1 MFLKKM
7 SRPLSKI
14 PVSIRVTVWF
24 TAVIIFLFSIV
35 LSSAILL
42 EDRYINDSSTEE
54 LVSAVEKIYEDPD
67 EFENFDDGIYY
78 IKYNENNEIIAGKIP
93 KDFDL
98 TLAFSIEDINTYQI
112 ENKKFLYY
120 DTRLKNTGDW
130 IRGIYPLSKFQNN
143 ISKIWNIGF
152 YYIAPFLIILVIFIG
167 YRIVKNA
174 FKPVKKISET
184 ALEIKKSKNF
194 SRRIELDNSEDEIH
208 KMAYTFNEMLD
219 TVEETFIHEK
229 QFSSD
234 VSHELRTP
242 ITVILAQS
250 DYALDY
256 VETLDEAKES
266 FEVINR
272 QAKKMTNLI
281 NQIMELSKMERQNKI
296 EKDKINFSNI
306 ILQLLEDYR
315 TLLENNNIELI
326 TNIEKDLRIYG
337 NKLMLERLFV
347 NLFTNA
353 MKFTKTTINV
363 SLNRINK
370 EVILQ
375 IKDDGIG
382 ITKEDQKYIWDR
394 FFQTSDS
401 RNKDKNKGS
410 GLGLSMVNR
419 IVQLH
424 SGTIELESEID
435 PVVITEPIIF
445 TQEKDG
451 KHVLALPYDGFK
463 ISYTIDFN
471 HSFLK
476 SQYFEINVNPEEYI
490 EKISRCRTFAFDYE
504 IDFLKKNN
512 LALGGSLENAIV
524 VGKDGPLNP
533 EGLRYPDEFV
543 RHKIL
548 DIIGDLYV
556 LGRPLKAHVIAIKAG
571 HFVNAKLTAL
581 IAEKYLK

>member
-1 MFLKKM
+1 MFSKKM
-7 SRPLSKI
+7 NKLISRV
-14 PVSIRVTVWF
+14 PVSIKVTAWF
-24 TAVIIFLFSIV
+24 TAVIIFLFGIV
-35 LSSAILL
+35 LSSVILL
-42 EDRYINDSSTEE
+42 EDRYINNTSTEE
-54 LVSAVEKIYEDPD
+54 LVSAVEKIYENPD

-78 IKYNENNEIIAGKIP
+78 IKYNADNEIIAGKIP

-98 TLAFSIEDINTYQI
+98 ALAFSIEDINTYQI

-242 ITVILAQS
+242 ITVILGQS

-424 SGTIELESEID
+424 LATIDVESE
-435 PVVITEPIIF
+435 
-445 TQEKDG
+445 
-451 KHVLALPYDGFK
+451 
-463 ISYTIDFN
+463 
-471 HSFLK
+471 
-476 SQYFEINVNPEEYI
+476 
-490 EKISRCRTFAFDYE
+490 
-504 IDFLKKNN
+504 
-512 LALGGSLENAIV
+512 
-524 VGKDGPLNP
+524 VGKGTCFIVKFP
-533 EGLRYPDEFV
+533 
-543 RHKIL
+543 I
-548 DIIGDLYV
+548 
-556 LGRPLKAHVIAIKAG
+556 
-571 HFVNAKLTAL
+571 
-581 IAEKYLK
+581 

>member
-1 MFLKKM
+1 MFSKKM
-7 SRPLSKI
+7 SKLILRI

-35 LSSAILL
+35 LSSVILL
-42 EDRYINDSSTEE
+42 EDRYINNTSTEE

-67 EFENFDDGIYY
+67 EFENFNDGIYY

-130 IRGIYPLSKFQNN
+130 IRGIYPLSRFQND
-143 ISKIWNIGF
+143 ISKMWDILF
-152 YYIAPFLIILVIFIG
+152 YYIAPLFIAFVAFVG
-167 YRIVKNA
+167 YKIVKNA

-208 KMAYTFNEMLD
+208 KMASAFNEMLD

-256 VETLDEAKES
+256 VDTLDEAMES

-272 QAKKMTNLI
+272 QAKKMTSLI
-281 NQIMELSKMERQNKI
+281 NQIMELSKLERQNEI
-296 EKDKINFSNI
+296 EKERINFSNI

-315 TLLENNNIELI
+315 TLLENSNIELI

-337 NKLMLERLFV
+337 NKLMIERLFV

-370 EVILQ
+370 EIILQ
-375 IKDDGIG
+375 IKDDGVG
-382 ITKEDQKYIWDR
+382 IAKKEQKYIWDR
-394 FFQTSDS
+394 FFQINNS
-401 RNKDKNKGS
+401 RNKDKNRGS
-410 GLGLSMVNR
+410 GLGLSMVNK
-419 IVQLH
+419 IAQLH
-424 SGTIELESEID
+424 SATIEVESEI
-435 PVVITEPIIF
+435 
-445 TQEKDG
+445 G
-451 KHVLALPYDGFK
+451 KGACF
-463 ISYTIDFN
+463 
-471 HSFLK
+471 
-476 SQYFEINVNPEEYI
+476 
-490 EKISRCRTFAFDYE
+490 
-504 IDFLKKNN
+504 
-512 LALGGSLENAIV
+512 IV
-524 VGKDGPLNP
+524 
-533 EGLRYPDEFV
+533 RFS
-543 RHKIL
+543 I
-548 DIIGDLYV
+548 
-556 LGRPLKAHVIAIKAG
+556 
-571 HFVNAKLTAL
+571 
-581 IAEKYLK
+581 

>member
-1 MFLKKM
+1 MFSKKM
-7 SRPLSKI
+7 NKLISRV
-14 PVSIRVTVWF
+14 PVSIKVTAWF
-24 TAVIIFLFSIV
+24 TAVIIFLFGIV
-35 LSSAILL
+35 LSSVILL
-42 EDRYINDSSTEE
+42 EDRYINNTSTEE

-424 SGTIELESEID
+424 LATIDVESEVGEGACFILKF
-435 PVVITEPIIF
+435 PV
-445 TQEKDG
+445 
-451 KHVLALPYDGFK
+451 
-463 ISYTIDFN
+463 
-471 HSFLK
+471 
-476 SQYFEINVNPEEYI
+476 
-490 EKISRCRTFAFDYE
+490 
-504 IDFLKKNN
+504 
-512 LALGGSLENAIV
+512 
-524 VGKDGPLNP
+524 
-533 EGLRYPDEFV
+533 
-543 RHKIL
+543 
-548 DIIGDLYV
+548 
-556 LGRPLKAHVIAIKAG
+556 
-571 HFVNAKLTAL
+571 
-581 IAEKYLK
+581 

>member
-1 MFLKKM
+1 MFSKKM
-7 SRPLSKI
+7 NKLISRV
-14 PVSIRVTVWF
+14 PVSIKVTAWF
-24 TAVIIFLFSIV
+24 TAVIIFLFGIV
-35 LSSAILL
+35 LSSVILL
-42 EDRYINDSSTEE
+42 EDRYINNTSTEE
-54 LVSAVEKIYEDPD
+54 LVSAVEKIYENPD

-78 IKYNENNEIIAGKIP
+78 IKYNADNEIIAGKIP

-98 TLAFSIEDINTYQI
+98 ALAFSIEDINTYQI

-281 NQIMELSKMERQNKI
+281 NQIMELSKLERQNEI

-424 SGTIELESEID
+424 LATIDVESE
-435 PVVITEPIIF
+435 
-445 TQEKDG
+445 
-451 KHVLALPYDGFK
+451 
-463 ISYTIDFN
+463 
-471 HSFLK
+471 
-476 SQYFEINVNPEEYI
+476 
-490 EKISRCRTFAFDYE
+490 
-504 IDFLKKNN
+504 
-512 LALGGSLENAIV
+512 
-524 VGKDGPLNP
+524 VGKGTCFIVKFP
-533 EGLRYPDEFV
+533 
-543 RHKIL
+543 I
-548 DIIGDLYV
+548 
-556 LGRPLKAHVIAIKAG
+556 
-571 HFVNAKLTAL
+571 
-581 IAEKYLK
+581 

>member
-1 MFLKKM
+1 MFSKKM
-7 SRPLSKI
+7 SKLILRI

-35 LSSAILL
+35 LSSVILL
-42 EDRYINDSSTEE
+42 EDRYINNTSTEE

-67 EFENFDDGIYY
+67 EFENFNDGIYY

-130 IRGIYPLSKFQNN
+130 IRGIYPLSRFQND
-143 ISKIWNIGF
+143 ISKMWDILF
-152 YYIAPFLIILVIFIG
+152 YYIAPLFIAFVAFVG
-167 YRIVKNA
+167 YKIVKNA
-174 FKPVKKISET
+174 FKPVKKISEI

-208 KMAYTFNEMLD
+208 KMASAFNEMLD

-256 VETLDEAKES
+256 VDTLDEAMES

-272 QAKKMTNLI
+272 QAKKMTSLI
-281 NQIMELSKMERQNKI
+281 NQIMELSKLERQNEI
-296 EKDKINFSNI
+296 EKERINISNI

-315 TLLENNNIELI
+315 TLLENSNIELI

-337 NKLMLERLFV
+337 NKLMIERLFI

-353 MKFTKTTINV
+353 MKFTKTTISV

-370 EVILQ
+370 EIILQ
-375 IKDDGIG
+375 IKDDGVG
-382 ITKEDQKYIWDR
+382 IAKEEQKYIWDR
-394 FFQTSDS
+394 FFQINNS
-401 RNKDKNKGS
+401 RNKDKNRGS
-410 GLGLSMVNR
+410 GLGLSMVNK
-419 IVQLH
+419 IAQLH
-424 SGTIELESEID
+424 SATIEVESEIGKGACFI
-435 PVVITEPIIF
+435 VRFPI
-445 TQEKDG
+445 
-451 KHVLALPYDGFK
+451 
-463 ISYTIDFN
+463 
-471 HSFLK
+471 
-476 SQYFEINVNPEEYI
+476 
-490 EKISRCRTFAFDYE
+490 
-504 IDFLKKNN
+504 
-512 LALGGSLENAIV
+512 
-524 VGKDGPLNP
+524 
-533 EGLRYPDEFV
+533 
-543 RHKIL
+543 
-548 DIIGDLYV
+548 
-556 LGRPLKAHVIAIKAG
+556 
-571 HFVNAKLTAL
+571 
-581 IAEKYLK
+581 

>member
-98 TLAFSIEDINTYQI
+98 TLAFSIEDINTYQV

-120 DTRLKNTGDW
+120 DTRLKDSGDW
-130 IRGIYPLSKFQNN
+130 IRGIYPLNKYQNEVSRMWDVA
-143 ISKIWNIGF
+143 IIGASF
-152 YYIAPFLIILVIFIG
+152 IIIFVIILG
-167 YRIVKNA
+167 YKIIKNA
-174 FKPVKKISET
+174 FKPVNRISKT
-184 ALEIKKSKNF
+184 ALEIKNSKNF
-194 SRRIELDNSEDEIH
+194 SRRIELEYGEDEIY
-208 KMAYTFNEMLD
+208 KMASAFNEMLD
-219 TVEETFIHEK
+219 TVEEVFIHEK

-242 ITVILAQS
+242 ISVILAQS
-250 DYALDY
+250 DYALNY
-256 VETLDEAKES
+256 TETLDEAIES

-272 QAKKMTNLI
+272 QAGKMKNLI
-281 NQIMELSKMERQNKI
+281 NQIMELSKLERQNEI
-296 EKDKINFSNI
+296 EKERINFSNI
-306 ILQLLEDYR
+306 ILELLTDYK
-315 TLLENNNIELI
+315 TLLEVDEDKKIDLI
-326 TNIEKDLRIYG
+326 MDIEKDLRIYG
-337 NKLMLERLFV
+337 NRLMLERAFI

-353 MKFTKTTINV
+353 MKFTKSTIKV
-363 SLNRINK
+363 SLKKINK
-370 EVILQ
+370 EIILQ
-375 IKDDGIG
+375 IKDDGVG
-382 ITKEDQKYIWDR
+382 IAKKDQKYIWDR

-424 SGTIELESEID
+424 SATIEVESEVGEGACFILKF
-435 PVVITEPIIF
+435 PV
-445 TQEKDG
+445 
-451 KHVLALPYDGFK
+451 
-463 ISYTIDFN
+463 
-471 HSFLK
+471 
-476 SQYFEINVNPEEYI
+476 
-490 EKISRCRTFAFDYE
+490 
-504 IDFLKKNN
+504 
-512 LALGGSLENAIV
+512 
-524 VGKDGPLNP
+524 
-533 EGLRYPDEFV
+533 
-543 RHKIL
+543 
-548 DIIGDLYV
+548 
-556 LGRPLKAHVIAIKAG
+556 
-571 HFVNAKLTAL
+571 
-581 IAEKYLK
+581 

>member
-1 MFLKKM
+1 MFSKKM
-7 SRPLSKI
+7 SKLILRI

-35 LSSAILL
+35 LSSVILL
-42 EDRYINDSSTEE
+42 EDRYINNTSTEE

-67 EFENFDDGIYY
+67 EFENFNDGIYY

-130 IRGIYPLSKFQNN
+130 IRGIYPLSRFQND
-143 ISKIWNIGF
+143 ISKMWDIVF
-152 YYIAPFLIILVIFIG
+152 YYIAPLFIAFVAFVG
-167 YRIVKNA
+167 YKIVKNA

-208 KMAYTFNEMLD
+208 NMASAFNEMLD

-256 VETLDEAKES
+256 VDTLDEAMES

-272 QAKKMTNLI
+272 QAKKMTSLI
-281 NQIMELSKMERQNKI
+281 NQIMELSKLERQNEI
-296 EKDKINFSNI
+296 EKERINFSNI

-315 TLLENNNIELI
+315 TLLENSNIELI

-337 NKLMLERLFV
+337 NKLMIERLFI

-353 MKFTKTTINV
+353 MKFTKTTISV

-370 EVILQ
+370 EIILQ
-375 IKDDGIG
+375 IKDDGVG
-382 ITKEDQKYIWDR
+382 IAKEEQKYIWDR
-394 FFQTSDS
+394 FFQINNS
-401 RNKDKNKGS
+401 RNKDKNRGS
-410 GLGLSMVNR
+410 GLGLSMVNK
-419 IVQLH
+419 IAQLH
-424 SGTIELESEID
+424 SATIEVESEIGKGACFI
-435 PVVITEPIIF
+435 VRFPI
-445 TQEKDG
+445 
-451 KHVLALPYDGFK
+451 
-463 ISYTIDFN
+463 
-471 HSFLK
+471 
-476 SQYFEINVNPEEYI
+476 
-490 EKISRCRTFAFDYE
+490 
-504 IDFLKKNN
+504 
-512 LALGGSLENAIV
+512 
-524 VGKDGPLNP
+524 
-533 EGLRYPDEFV
+533 
-543 RHKIL
+543 
-548 DIIGDLYV
+548 
-556 LGRPLKAHVIAIKAG
+556 
-571 HFVNAKLTAL
+571 
-581 IAEKYLK
+581 

>member
-1 MFLKKM
+1 MFSKKM
-7 SRPLSKI
+7 NKLISRV
-14 PVSIRVTVWF
+14 PVSIKVTAWF

-35 LSSAILL
+35 LSSVILL
-42 EDRYINDSSTEE
+42 EDRYINNTSTEE
-54 LVSAVEKIYEDPD
+54 LVSAVEKIYENPD

-78 IKYNENNEIIAGKIP
+78 IKYNADNEIIAGKIP

-98 TLAFSIEDINTYQI
+98 ALAFSIEDINTYQI

-424 SGTIELESEID
+424 LATIDVESE
-435 PVVITEPIIF
+435 
-445 TQEKDG
+445 
-451 KHVLALPYDGFK
+451 
-463 ISYTIDFN
+463 
-471 HSFLK
+471 
-476 SQYFEINVNPEEYI
+476 
-490 EKISRCRTFAFDYE
+490 
-504 IDFLKKNN
+504 
-512 LALGGSLENAIV
+512 
-524 VGKDGPLNP
+524 VGKGTCFIVKFP
-533 EGLRYPDEFV
+533 
-543 RHKIL
+543 I
-548 DIIGDLYV
+548 
-556 LGRPLKAHVIAIKAG
+556 
-571 HFVNAKLTAL
+571 
-581 IAEKYLK
+581 

>member
-1 MFLKKM
+1 MNNLI
-7 SRPLSKI
+7 SRV
-14 PVSIRVTVWF
+14 PVSTRVTVWF
-24 TAVIIFLFSIV
+24 TAVIIFLFGIV
-35 LSSAILL
+35 LSSVILL
-42 EDRYINDSSTEE
+42 EDRYINNTSTEE
-54 LVSAVEKIYEDPD
+54 LVSAVEKIYENPD

-78 IKYNENNEIIAGKIP
+78 IKYNADNEIIAGKIP

-98 TLAFSIEDINTYQI
+98 ALAFSIEDINTYQI

-130 IRGIYPLSKFQNN
+130 IRGIYPLSKFQND

-152 YYIAPFLIILVIFIG
+152 YYIAPVLIILVIFIG

-194 SRRIELDNSEDEIH
+194 SRRIELDNGEDEIH

-281 NQIMELSKMERQNKI
+281 NQIMELSKMERQNEI

-353 MKFTKTTINV
+353 MKFTKTTISV

-382 ITKEDQKYIWDR
+382 IAKEDQKYIWDR

-424 SGTIELESEID
+424 LATIDVESE
-435 PVVITEPIIF
+435 
-445 TQEKDG
+445 
-451 KHVLALPYDGFK
+451 
-463 ISYTIDFN
+463 
-471 HSFLK
+471 
-476 SQYFEINVNPEEYI
+476 
-490 EKISRCRTFAFDYE
+490 
-504 IDFLKKNN
+504 
-512 LALGGSLENAIV
+512 
-524 VGKDGPLNP
+524 VGKGACFIVKFP
-533 EGLRYPDEFV
+533 
-543 RHKIL
+543 I
-548 DIIGDLYV
+548 
-556 LGRPLKAHVIAIKAG
+556 
-571 HFVNAKLTAL
+571 
-581 IAEKYLK
+581 

>member
-35 LSSAILL
+35 LSSVILL

-130 IRGIYPLSKFQNN
+130 IRGIYPLSRFQND
-143 ISKIWNIGF
+143 ISKMWDIVF
-152 YYIAPFLIILVIFIG
+152 YYIAPLFIAFVAFVG
-167 YRIVKNA
+167 YKIVKNA

-272 QAKKMTNLI
+272 QAKKMTSLI
-281 NQIMELSKMERQNKI
+281 NQIMELSKLERQNEI
-296 EKDKINFSNI
+296 EKERINFSNI

-315 TLLENNNIELI
+315 TLLENSNIELI

-337 NKLMLERLFV
+337 NKLMIERLFV

-353 MKFTKTTINV
+353 MKFTKTTISV

-370 EVILQ
+370 EIILQ
-375 IKDDGIG
+375 IKDDGVG
-382 ITKEDQKYIWDR
+382 IAKEEQKYIWDR
-394 FFQTSDS
+394 FFQINNS
-401 RNKDKNKGS
+401 RNKDKNRGS
-410 GLGLSMVNR
+410 GLGLSMVNK
-419 IVQLH
+419 IAQLH
-424 SGTIELESEID
+424 SAIIEVESEIGNGACFI
-435 PVVITEPIIF
+435 VRFPI
-445 TQEKDG
+445 
-451 KHVLALPYDGFK
+451 
-463 ISYTIDFN
+463 
-471 HSFLK
+471 
-476 SQYFEINVNPEEYI
+476 
-490 EKISRCRTFAFDYE
+490 
-504 IDFLKKNN
+504 
-512 LALGGSLENAIV
+512 
-524 VGKDGPLNP
+524 
-533 EGLRYPDEFV
+533 
-543 RHKIL
+543 
-548 DIIGDLYV
+548 
-556 LGRPLKAHVIAIKAG
+556 
-571 HFVNAKLTAL
+571 
-581 IAEKYLK
+581 

>member
-1 MFLKKM
+1 MFSKKM
-7 SRPLSKI
+7 NKLISRV
-14 PVSIRVTVWF
+14 PVSIKVTVWF
-24 TAVIIFLFSIV
+24 TAVIIFLFGIV
-35 LSSAILL
+35 LSSVILL
-42 EDRYINDSSTEE
+42 EDRYINNTSTEE
-54 LVSAVEKIYEDPD
+54 LVSAVEKIYENPD

-281 NQIMELSKMERQNKI
+281 NQIMELSKLERQNDI

-326 TNIEKDLRIYG
+326 INIEKDLRIYG

-375 IKDDGIG
+375 IKDDGIW

-424 SGTIELESEID
+424 LATIDVESE
-435 PVVITEPIIF
+435 
-445 TQEKDG
+445 
-451 KHVLALPYDGFK
+451 
-463 ISYTIDFN
+463 
-471 HSFLK
+471 
-476 SQYFEINVNPEEYI
+476 
-490 EKISRCRTFAFDYE
+490 
-504 IDFLKKNN
+504 
-512 LALGGSLENAIV
+512 
-524 VGKDGPLNP
+524 VGKGTCFIVKFP
-533 EGLRYPDEFV
+533 
-543 RHKIL
+543 I
-548 DIIGDLYV
+548 
-556 LGRPLKAHVIAIKAG
+556 
-571 HFVNAKLTAL
+571 
-581 IAEKYLK
+581 

>member
-1 MFLKKM
+1 MFSKKM
-7 SRPLSKI
+7 SKLILRI

-35 LSSAILL
+35 LSSVILL
-42 EDRYINDSSTEE
+42 EDRYINNTSTEE

-67 EFENFDDGIYY
+67 EFENFNDGIYY

-130 IRGIYPLSKFQNN
+130 IRGIYPLSRFQND
-143 ISKIWNIGF
+143 ISKMWDILF
-152 YYIAPFLIILVIFIG
+152 YYIAPLFIAFVAFVG
-167 YRIVKNA
+167 YKIVKNA

-208 KMAYTFNEMLD
+208 KMASAFNEMLD

-272 QAKKMTNLI
+272 QAKKMTSLI
-281 NQIMELSKMERQNKI
+281 NQIMELSKLERQNEV
-296 EKDKINFSNI
+296 EKERINFSNI
-306 ILQLLEDYR
+306 ILQLLEDYKP
-315 TLLENNNIELI
+315 LLENSNIELI
-326 TNIEKDLRIYG
+326 INIEKDLRIYG
-337 NKLMLERLFV
+337 NKLMVERLFI
-347 NLFTNA
+347 NLFINA
-353 MKFTKTTINV
+353 IKFTKTTINV

-370 EVILQ
+370 EIILQ
-375 IKDDGIG
+375 IKDDGVG
-382 ITKEDQKYIWDR
+382 IAKGEQKYIWDR
-394 FFQTSDS
+394 FFQINNS
-401 RNKDKNKGS
+401 RNKDKNRGS
-410 GLGLSMVNR
+410 GLGLSMVNK
-419 IVQLH
+419 IAQLH
-424 SGTIELESEID
+424 SATIEVESEIGKGACFI
-435 PVVITEPIIF
+435 VRFPI
-445 TQEKDG
+445 
-451 KHVLALPYDGFK
+451 
-463 ISYTIDFN
+463 
-471 HSFLK
+471 
-476 SQYFEINVNPEEYI
+476 
-490 EKISRCRTFAFDYE
+490 
-504 IDFLKKNN
+504 
-512 LALGGSLENAIV
+512 
-524 VGKDGPLNP
+524 
-533 EGLRYPDEFV
+533 
-543 RHKIL
+543 
-548 DIIGDLYV
+548 
-556 LGRPLKAHVIAIKAG
+556 
-571 HFVNAKLTAL
+571 
-581 IAEKYLK
+581 

>member
-7 SRPLSKI
+7 NRLLSRI

-24 TAVIIFLFSIV
+24 TAVIVFLFSIV

-42 EDRYINDSSTEE
+42 EDRYINNSSTEE
-54 LVSAVEKIYEDPD
+54 LVIAVEKIYEDPD
-67 EFENFDDGIYY
+67 EFENFNDGIYY

-130 IRGIYPLSKFQNN
+130 IRGIYPLSRFQND
-143 ISKIWNIGF
+143 ISKMWDILF
-152 YYIAPFLIILVIFIG
+152 YYIAPLFIAFVAFVG
-167 YRIVKNA
+167 YKIVKNA

-184 ALEIKKSKNF
+184 ALAIKKSKNF
-194 SRRIELDNSEDEIH
+194 SRRIELDYSEDEIH
-208 KMAYTFNEMLD
+208 KMASAFNEMLD
-219 TVEETFIHEK
+219 TVEEVFIHEK

-250 DYALDY
+250 EYALDY

-281 NQIMELSKMERQNKI
+281 NQIMELSKMERQNEI
-296 EKDKINFSNI
+296 EKDRINFSNI
-306 ILQLLEDYR
+306 ILQLLEDYKN
-315 TLLENNNIELI
+315 LLENNNIELI
-326 TNIEKDLRIYG
+326 INIEKDLRIYG
-337 NKLMLERLFV
+337 NKIMLERLFI

-353 MKFTKTTINV
+353 MKFTKTTIKV

-375 IKDDGIG
+375 IKDNGVGIA
-382 ITKEDQKYIWDR
+382 KKDQKYIWDR
-394 FFQTSDS
+394 FFQTNDS

-424 SGTIELESEID
+424 SATIEVESE
-435 PVVITEPIIF
+435 TGE
-445 TQEKDG
+445 
-451 KHVLALPYDGFK
+451 
-463 ISYTIDFN
+463 
-471 HSFLK
+471 
-476 SQYFEINVNPEEYI
+476 
-490 EKISRCRTFAFDYE
+490 
-504 IDFLKKNN
+504 
-512 LALGGSLENAIV
+512 GSCFIV
-524 VGKDGPLNP
+524 RFP
-533 EGLRYPDEFV
+533 
-543 RHKIL
+543 
-548 DIIGDLYV
+548 
-556 LGRPLKAHVIAIKAG
+556 A
-571 HFVNAKLTAL
+571 
-581 IAEKYLK
+581 

>member
-1 MFLKKM
+1 MFSKKM
-7 SRPLSKI
+7 NKLISRV
-14 PVSIRVTVWF
+14 PVSIKVTAWF
-24 TAVIIFLFSIV
+24 TAVIIFLFGIV
-35 LSSAILL
+35 LSSVILL
-42 EDRYINDSSTEE
+42 EDRYINNTSTEE
-54 LVSAVEKIYEDPD
+54 LVSAVEKIYENPD

-78 IKYNENNEIIAGKIP
+78 IKYNADNEIIAGKIP

-98 TLAFSIEDINTYQI
+98 ALAFSIEDINTYQI

-337 NKLMLERLFV
+337 NKLMIERLFI

-353 MKFTKTTINV
+353 MKFTKTTISV

-370 EVILQ
+370 EIILQ
-375 IKDDGIG
+375 IKDDGVG
-382 ITKEDQKYIWDR
+382 IAKEEQKYIWDR
-394 FFQTSDS
+394 FFQINNS
-401 RNKDKNKGS
+401 RNKDKNRGS
-410 GLGLSMVNR
+410 GLGLSMVNK
-419 IVQLH
+419 IAQLH
-424 SGTIELESEID
+424 SATIEVESE
-435 PVVITEPIIF
+435 
-445 TQEKDG
+445 
-451 KHVLALPYDGFK
+451 
-463 ISYTIDFN
+463 
-471 HSFLK
+471 
-476 SQYFEINVNPEEYI
+476 
-490 EKISRCRTFAFDYE
+490 
-504 IDFLKKNN
+504 
-512 LALGGSLENAIV
+512 
-524 VGKDGPLNP
+524 VGKGAC
-533 EGLRYPDEFV
+533 FIV
-543 RHKIL
+543 RFPI
-548 DIIGDLYV
+548 
-556 LGRPLKAHVIAIKAG
+556 
-571 HFVNAKLTAL
+571 
-581 IAEKYLK
+581 

>member
-1 MFLKKM
+1 MFSKKRSKLI
-7 SRPLSKI
+7 SRI

-35 LSSAILL
+35 LSSVILL
-42 EDRYINDSSTEE
+42 EDRYINNTSTEE

-78 IKYNENNEIIAGKIP
+78 IKYNKNNEIIAGKIP

-98 TLAFSIEDINTYQI
+98 ALAFSIEDINTYQI

-120 DTRLKNTGDW
+120 DTRLKDTGDW
-130 IRGIYPLSKFQNN
+130 IRGIYPLSRFQND
-143 ISKIWNIGF
+143 ISKMWDILF
-152 YYIAPFLIILVIFIG
+152 YYIAPLFIAFVAFVG
-167 YRIVKNA
+167 YKIVKNA

-208 KMAYTFNEMLD
+208 KMASAFNEMLD

-229 QFSSD
+229 QFSTD

-256 VETLDEAKES
+256 TDTLDEAKES

-281 NQIMELSKMERQNKI
+281 NQIMELSKIERQSEI
-296 EKDKINFSNI
+296 EKDKINFSNV

-315 TLLENNNIELI
+315 TLLENSNIELI

-347 NLFTNA
+347 NLFINA
-353 MKFTKTTINV
+353 MKFTKTTIIV
-363 SLNRINK
+363 SLNRISR
-370 EVILQ
+370 EIILQ
-375 IKDDGIG
+375 IKDDGVG
-382 ITKEDQKYIWDR
+382 IAKEEQKYIWDR
-394 FFQTSDS
+394 FFQTSNS

-410 GLGLSMVNR
+410 GLGLSMVNK

-424 SGTIELESEID
+424 SATIEVESEIGKGACFI
-435 PVVITEPIIF
+435 VRFPI
-445 TQEKDG
+445 
-451 KHVLALPYDGFK
+451 
-463 ISYTIDFN
+463 
-471 HSFLK
+471 
-476 SQYFEINVNPEEYI
+476 
-490 EKISRCRTFAFDYE
+490 
-504 IDFLKKNN
+504 
-512 LALGGSLENAIV
+512 
-524 VGKDGPLNP
+524 
-533 EGLRYPDEFV
+533 
-543 RHKIL
+543 
-548 DIIGDLYV
+548 
-556 LGRPLKAHVIAIKAG
+556 
-571 HFVNAKLTAL
+571 
-581 IAEKYLK
+581 

>member
-1 MFLKKM
+1 MFSKKRSKLI
-7 SRPLSKI
+7 SRI

-35 LSSAILL
+35 LSSVILL
-42 EDRYINDSSTEE
+42 EDRYINNTSTEE

-78 IKYNENNEIIAGKIP
+78 IKYNKNNEIIAGKIP

-98 TLAFSIEDINTYQI
+98 ALAFSIEDINTYQI

-120 DTRLKNTGDW
+120 DTRLKDTGDW
-130 IRGIYPLSKFQNN
+130 IRGIYPLSRFQND
-143 ISKIWNIGF
+143 ISKMWDILF
-152 YYIAPFLIILVIFIG
+152 YYIAPLFIAFVAFVG
-167 YRIVKNA
+167 YKIVKNA

-208 KMAYTFNEMLD
+208 KMASAFNEMLD

-229 QFSSD
+229 QFSTD

-256 VETLDEAKES
+256 IDTLDEAKES

-281 NQIMELSKMERQNKI
+281 NQIMELSKIERQSEI
-296 EKDKINFSNI
+296 EKDKINFSNV

-315 TLLENNNIELI
+315 TLLENSNIELI

-347 NLFTNA
+347 NLFINA
-353 MKFTKTTINV
+353 MKFTKTTIIV
-363 SLNRINK
+363 SLNRISR
-370 EVILQ
+370 EIILQ
-375 IKDDGIG
+375 IKDDGVG
-382 ITKEDQKYIWDR
+382 IAKEEQKYIWDR
-394 FFQTSDS
+394 FFQTSNS

-410 GLGLSMVNR
+410 GLGLSMVNK

-424 SGTIELESEID
+424 SATIEVESEIGKGACFI
-435 PVVITEPIIF
+435 VRFPI
-445 TQEKDG
+445 
-451 KHVLALPYDGFK
+451 
-463 ISYTIDFN
+463 
-471 HSFLK
+471 
-476 SQYFEINVNPEEYI
+476 
-490 EKISRCRTFAFDYE
+490 
-504 IDFLKKNN
+504 
-512 LALGGSLENAIV
+512 
-524 VGKDGPLNP
+524 
-533 EGLRYPDEFV
+533 
-543 RHKIL
+543 
-548 DIIGDLYV
+548 
-556 LGRPLKAHVIAIKAG
+556 
-571 HFVNAKLTAL
+571 
-581 IAEKYLK
+581 

>member
-1 MFLKKM
+1 MFSKKM
-7 SRPLSKI
+7 SKLILRI

-35 LSSAILL
+35 LSSVILL
-42 EDRYINDSSTEE
+42 EDRYINNTSTEE

-67 EFENFDDGIYY
+67 EFENFNDGIYY

-130 IRGIYPLSKFQNN
+130 IRGIYPLSRFQND
-143 ISKIWNIGF
+143 ISKMWDILF
-152 YYIAPFLIILVIFIG
+152 YYIAPLFIAFVAFVG
-167 YRIVKNA
+167 YKIVKNA

-208 KMAYTFNEMLD
+208 KMASAFNEMLD
-219 TVEETFIHEK
+219 IVEETFIHEK
-229 QFSSD
+229 QFSTD

-256 VETLDEAKES
+256 IDTLDEAKES

-281 NQIMELSKMERQNKI
+281 NQIMELSKIERQSEI
-296 EKDKINFSNI
+296 EKDKINFSNV

-315 TLLENNNIELI
+315 TLLENSNIELI

-353 MKFTKTTINV
+353 MKFTKTTVSV
-363 SLNRINK
+363 SLNRISR
-370 EVILQ
+370 EIILQ
-375 IKDDGIG
+375 IKDDGVG
-382 ITKEDQKYIWDR
+382 IAKEEQKYIWDR
-394 FFQTSDS
+394 FFQTSNS

-410 GLGLSMVNR
+410 GLGLSMVNK

-424 SGTIELESEID
+424 SATIEVESEIGKGACFI
-435 PVVITEPIIF
+435 VRFPI
-445 TQEKDG
+445 
-451 KHVLALPYDGFK
+451 
-463 ISYTIDFN
+463 
-471 HSFLK
+471 
-476 SQYFEINVNPEEYI
+476 
-490 EKISRCRTFAFDYE
+490 
-504 IDFLKKNN
+504 
-512 LALGGSLENAIV
+512 
-524 VGKDGPLNP
+524 
-533 EGLRYPDEFV
+533 
-543 RHKIL
+543 
-548 DIIGDLYV
+548 
-556 LGRPLKAHVIAIKAG
+556 
-571 HFVNAKLTAL
+571 
-581 IAEKYLK
+581 

>member
-1 MFLKKM
+1 MFSKKM
-7 SRPLSKI
+7 SKLILRI

-35 LSSAILL
+35 LSSVILL
-42 EDRYINDSSTEE
+42 EDRYINNTSTEE

-67 EFENFDDGIYY
+67 EFENFNDGIYY

-130 IRGIYPLSKFQNN
+130 IRGIYPLSRFQND
-143 ISKIWNIGF
+143 ISKMWDILF
-152 YYIAPFLIILVIFIG
+152 YYIAPLFIAFVAFVG
-167 YRIVKNA
+167 YKIVKNA

-208 KMAYTFNEMLD
+208 KMASAFNEMLD

-256 VETLDEAKES
+256 VDTLDEAMES

-272 QAKKMTNLI
+272 QAKKMTSLI
-281 NQIMELSKMERQNKI
+281 NQIMELSKLERQNEI
-296 EKDKINFSNI
+296 EKERINFSNI

-315 TLLENNNIELI
+315 TLLENSNIELI

-337 NKLMLERLFV
+337 NKLMIERLFI

-353 MKFTKTTINV
+353 MKFTKKTISV

-370 EVILQ
+370 EIILQ
-375 IKDDGIG
+375 IKDDGVG
-382 ITKEDQKYIWDR
+382 IAKEEQKYIWDR
-394 FFQTSDS
+394 FFQINNS
-401 RNKDKNKGS
+401 RNKDKNRGS
-410 GLGLSMVNR
+410 GLGLSMVNK

-424 SGTIELESEID
+424 SATIEVESEIGKGACFI
-435 PVVITEPIIF
+435 VRFPI
-445 TQEKDG
+445 
-451 KHVLALPYDGFK
+451 
-463 ISYTIDFN
+463 
-471 HSFLK
+471 
-476 SQYFEINVNPEEYI
+476 
-490 EKISRCRTFAFDYE
+490 
-504 IDFLKKNN
+504 
-512 LALGGSLENAIV
+512 
-524 VGKDGPLNP
+524 
-533 EGLRYPDEFV
+533 
-543 RHKIL
+543 
-548 DIIGDLYV
+548 
-556 LGRPLKAHVIAIKAG
+556 
-571 HFVNAKLTAL
+571 
-581 IAEKYLK
+581 

>member
-1 MFLKKM
+1 MFSKKM
-7 SRPLSKI
+7 SKLILRI

-35 LSSAILL
+35 LSSVILL
-42 EDRYINDSSTEE
+42 EDRYINNTSTEE

-67 EFENFDDGIYY
+67 EFENFNDGIYY

-130 IRGIYPLSKFQNN
+130 IRGIYPLSRFQND
-143 ISKIWNIGF
+143 ISKMWDILF
-152 YYIAPFLIILVIFIG
+152 YYIAPLFIAFVAFVG
-167 YRIVKNA
+167 YKIVKNA

-208 KMAYTFNEMLD
+208 KMASAFNEMLD

-256 VETLDEAKES
+256 VDTLDEAMES

-272 QAKKMTNLI
+272 QAKKMTSLI
-281 NQIMELSKMERQNKI
+281 NQIMELSKLERQNEI
-296 EKDKINFSNI
+296 EKERINFSNI

-315 TLLENNNIELI
+315 TLLENSNIELI

-337 NKLMLERLFV
+337 NKLMIERLFV

-353 MKFTKTTINV
+353 MKFTKTTISV

-370 EVILQ
+370 EIILQ
-375 IKDDGIG
+375 IKDDGVG
-382 ITKEDQKYIWDR
+382 IAKEEQKYIWDR
-394 FFQTSDS
+394 FFQINNS
-401 RNKDKNKGS
+401 RNKDKNRGS
-410 GLGLSMVNR
+410 GLGLSMVNK

-424 SGTIELESEID
+424 SATIEVESEIGKGACFI
-435 PVVITEPIIF
+435 VRFPI
-445 TQEKDG
+445 
-451 KHVLALPYDGFK
+451 
-463 ISYTIDFN
+463 
-471 HSFLK
+471 
-476 SQYFEINVNPEEYI
+476 
-490 EKISRCRTFAFDYE
+490 
-504 IDFLKKNN
+504 
-512 LALGGSLENAIV
+512 
-524 VGKDGPLNP
+524 
-533 EGLRYPDEFV
+533 
-543 RHKIL
+543 
-548 DIIGDLYV
+548 
-556 LGRPLKAHVIAIKAG
+556 
-571 HFVNAKLTAL
+571 
-581 IAEKYLK
+581 

>member
-1 MFLKKM
+1 MFSKKM
-7 SRPLSKI
+7 SKLILRI

-35 LSSAILL
+35 LSSVILL
-42 EDRYINDSSTEE
+42 EDRYINNTSTEE

-67 EFENFDDGIYY
+67 EFENFNDGIYY

-130 IRGIYPLSKFQNN
+130 IRGIYPLSRFQND
-143 ISKIWNIGF
+143 ISKMWDILF
-152 YYIAPFLIILVIFIG
+152 YYIAPLFIAFVAFVG
-167 YRIVKNA
+167 YKIVKNA

-208 KMAYTFNEMLD
+208 KMASAFNEMLD

-256 VETLDEAKES
+256 VDTLDEAMES

-272 QAKKMTNLI
+272 QAKKMTSLI
-281 NQIMELSKMERQNKI
+281 NQIMELSKLERQNEI
-296 EKDKINFSNI
+296 EKERINFSNI

-315 TLLENNNIELI
+315 TLLENSNIELI

-337 NKLMLERLFV
+337 NKLMIERLFI

-353 MKFTKTTINV
+353 MKFTKTTISV

-370 EVILQ
+370 EIILQ
-375 IKDDGIG
+375 IKDDGVG
-382 ITKEDQKYIWDR
+382 IAKEEQKYIWDR
-394 FFQTSDS
+394 FFQINNS
-401 RNKDKNKGS
+401 RNKDKNRGS
-410 GLGLSMVNR
+410 GLGLSMVNK
-419 IVQLH
+419 IAQLH
-424 SGTIELESEID
+424 SATIEVESEIGKGACFI
-435 PVVITEPIIF
+435 VRFPI
-445 TQEKDG
+445 K
-451 KHVLALPYDGFK
+451 
-463 ISYTIDFN
+463 
-471 HSFLK
+471 
-476 SQYFEINVNPEEYI
+476 
-490 EKISRCRTFAFDYE
+490 
-504 IDFLKKNN
+504 
-512 LALGGSLENAIV
+512 
-524 VGKDGPLNP
+524 
-533 EGLRYPDEFV
+533 
-543 RHKIL
+543 
-548 DIIGDLYV
+548 
-556 LGRPLKAHVIAIKAG
+556 
-571 HFVNAKLTAL
+571 
-581 IAEKYLK
+581 

>member
-1 MFLKKM
+1 MFSKKM
-7 SRPLSKI
+7 NKLISRV
-14 PVSIRVTVWF
+14 PVSIKVTAWF
-24 TAVIIFLFSIV
+24 TAVIIFLFGIV
-35 LSSAILL
+35 LSSVILL
-42 EDRYINDSSTEE
+42 EDRYINNTSTEE
-54 LVSAVEKIYEDPD
+54 LVSAVEKIYENPD

-78 IKYNENNEIIAGKIP
+78 IKYNADNEIIAGKIP

-120 DTRLKNTGDW
+120 DTRLKNTRDW

-424 SGTIELESEID
+424 LATIDVESE
-435 PVVITEPIIF
+435 
-445 TQEKDG
+445 
-451 KHVLALPYDGFK
+451 
-463 ISYTIDFN
+463 
-471 HSFLK
+471 
-476 SQYFEINVNPEEYI
+476 
-490 EKISRCRTFAFDYE
+490 
-504 IDFLKKNN
+504 
-512 LALGGSLENAIV
+512 
-524 VGKDGPLNP
+524 VGKGTCFIVKFP
-533 EGLRYPDEFV
+533 
-543 RHKIL
+543 I
-548 DIIGDLYV
+548 
-556 LGRPLKAHVIAIKAG
+556 
-571 HFVNAKLTAL
+571 
-581 IAEKYLK
+581 

>member
-1 MFLKKM
+1 MFSKKM
-7 SRPLSKI
+7 NKLISRV
-14 PVSIRVTVWF
+14 PVSIKVTAWF
-24 TAVIIFLFSIV
+24 TAVIIFLFGIV
-35 LSSAILL
+35 LSSVILL
-42 EDRYINDSSTEE
+42 EDRYINNTSTEE
-54 LVSAVEKIYEDPD
+54 LVSAVEKIYENPD

-78 IKYNENNEIIAGKIP
+78 IKYNADNEIIAGKIP

-98 TLAFSIEDINTYQI
+98 ALAFSIEDINTYQI

-272 QAKKMTNLI
+272 QAKKMTSLI
-281 NQIMELSKMERQNKI
+281 NQIMELSKLERQNEV
-296 EKDKINFSNI
+296 EKERINFSNI
-306 ILQLLEDYR
+306 ILQLLEDYKP
-315 TLLENNNIELI
+315 LLENSNIELI
-326 TNIEKDLRIYG
+326 INIEKDLRIYG
-337 NKLMLERLFV
+337 NKLMVERLFI
-347 NLFTNA
+347 NLFINA
-353 MKFTKTTINV
+353 IKFTKTTINV

-370 EVILQ
+370 EIILQ
-375 IKDDGIG
+375 IKDDGVG
-382 ITKEDQKYIWDR
+382 IAKEEQKYIWDR
-394 FFQTSDS
+394 FFQINNS
-401 RNKDKNKGS
+401 RNKDKNRGS
-410 GLGLSMVNR
+410 GLGLSMVNK
-419 IVQLH
+419 IAQLH
-424 SGTIELESEID
+424 SATIEVESEIGKGACFI
-435 PVVITEPIIF
+435 VRFPI
-445 TQEKDG
+445 
-451 KHVLALPYDGFK
+451 
-463 ISYTIDFN
+463 
-471 HSFLK
+471 
-476 SQYFEINVNPEEYI
+476 
-490 EKISRCRTFAFDYE
+490 
-504 IDFLKKNN
+504 
-512 LALGGSLENAIV
+512 
-524 VGKDGPLNP
+524 
-533 EGLRYPDEFV
+533 
-543 RHKIL
+543 
-548 DIIGDLYV
+548 
-556 LGRPLKAHVIAIKAG
+556 
-571 HFVNAKLTAL
+571 
-581 IAEKYLK
+581 

>member
-1 MFLKKM
+1 MFSKKM
-7 SRPLSKI
+7 SKLILRI

-35 LSSAILL
+35 LSSVILL
-42 EDRYINDSSTEE
+42 EDRYINNTSTEE

-67 EFENFDDGIYY
+67 EFENFNDGIYY

-130 IRGIYPLSKFQNN
+130 IRGIYPLSRFQND
-143 ISKIWNIGF
+143 ISKMWDILF
-152 YYIAPFLIILVIFIG
+152 YYIAPLFIAFVAFVG
-167 YRIVKNA
+167 YKIVKNA

-208 KMAYTFNEMLD
+208 KMASAFNEMLD

-256 VETLDEAKES
+256 VDTLDEAMES

-272 QAKKMTNLI
+272 QAKKMTSLI
-281 NQIMELSKMERQNKI
+281 NQIMELSKLERQNEI
-296 EKDKINFSNI
+296 EKERINFSNI

-315 TLLENNNIELI
+315 TLLENSNIELI

-337 NKLMLERLFV
+337 NKLMIERLFV

-353 MKFTKTTINV
+353 MKFTKTTISV

-370 EVILQ
+370 EIILQ
-375 IKDDGIG
+375 IKDDGVG
-382 ITKEDQKYIWDR
+382 IAKEEQKYIWDR
-394 FFQTSDS
+394 FFQINNS
-401 RNKDKNKGS
+401 RNKDKNRGS
-410 GLGLSMVNR
+410 GLGLSMVNK
-419 IVQLH
+419 IAQLH
-424 SGTIELESEID
+424 SATIEVESEIGKGACFI
-435 PVVITEPIIF
+435 VRFPI
-445 TQEKDG
+445 
-451 KHVLALPYDGFK
+451 
-463 ISYTIDFN
+463 
-471 HSFLK
+471 
-476 SQYFEINVNPEEYI
+476 
-490 EKISRCRTFAFDYE
+490 
-504 IDFLKKNN
+504 
-512 LALGGSLENAIV
+512 
-524 VGKDGPLNP
+524 
-533 EGLRYPDEFV
+533 
-543 RHKIL
+543 
-548 DIIGDLYV
+548 
-556 LGRPLKAHVIAIKAG
+556 
-571 HFVNAKLTAL
+571 
-581 IAEKYLK
+581 

>member
-1 MFLKKM
+1 MFSKKM
-7 SRPLSKI
+7 NKLISRV
-14 PVSIRVTVWF
+14 PVSIKVTAWF
-24 TAVIIFLFSIV
+24 TAVIIFLFGIV
-35 LSSAILL
+35 LSSVILL
-42 EDRYINDSSTEE
+42 EDRYINNTSTEE
-54 LVSAVEKIYEDPD
+54 LVSAVEKIYENPD

-78 IKYNENNEIIAGKIP
+78 IKYNADNEIIAGKIP

-98 TLAFSIEDINTYQI
+98 ALAFSIEDINTYQI

-194 SRRIELDNSEDEIH
+194 SRRIELDNGEDEIH

-424 SGTIELESEID
+424 LATIDVESEVAKGTCFI
-435 PVVITEPIIF
+435 VKFPI
-445 TQEKDG
+445 
-451 KHVLALPYDGFK
+451 
-463 ISYTIDFN
+463 
-471 HSFLK
+471 
-476 SQYFEINVNPEEYI
+476 
-490 EKISRCRTFAFDYE
+490 
-504 IDFLKKNN
+504 
-512 LALGGSLENAIV
+512 
-524 VGKDGPLNP
+524 
-533 EGLRYPDEFV
+533 
-543 RHKIL
+543 
-548 DIIGDLYV
+548 
-556 LGRPLKAHVIAIKAG
+556 
-571 HFVNAKLTAL
+571 
-581 IAEKYLK
+581 